1 MTEQT
6 QERKPINGDGQVNTP
21 PSEVEAKARR
31 MGWVPQEQWRG
42 DDGVPWLDANSFVEK
57 AESVL
62 PILRSTNRNLEGKV
76 STLNTELS
84 STKTALAEAQEQIAA
99 LKEFTDDIVKQRV
112 EAERKKLAAEL
123 KTVRENGN
131 TDREVEIMAELA
143 KPPEPVK
150 EPKREAQPKPATETP
165 EFKAWKAQNP
175 WWENDPIKRA
185 VATQMGIKLAQEGK
199 LKDLTPTERA
209 NLIAAETSAYLKEE
223 ATPPPQQVGAG
234 RNGSSG
240 TGAKSY
246 ADLPAEDR
254 AACDR
259 FEKRLVGPNREFKTP
274 ESWRAHYVKQYFA
287 GE

>member
-1 MTEQT
+1 MTDQT
-6 QERKPINGDGQVNTP
+6 NERKPINGDGQVVTP
-21 PSEVEAKARR
+21 PPETEAKARK

-42 DDGVPWLDANSFVEK
+42 DDGVPWLDAQSFVEK

-76 STLNTELS
+76 SNLNTELS

-112 EAERKKLAAEL
+112 EAARKELAAEL
-123 KTVRENGN
+123 KSVRADGN
-131 TDREVEIMAELA
+131 TEREVEIMAELA
-143 KPPEPVK
+143 KPEPVK
-150 EPKREAQPKPATETP
+150 ETPKREAAPKPAAETP

-185 VATQMGIKLAQEGK
+185 VATQMGIKLAEEGK

-209 NLIAAETSAYLKEE
+209 NLITAETNAYLKQGDD
-223 ATPPPQQVGAG
+223 PPPQQVGGG

-240 TGAKSY
+240 GGGKSY
-246 ADLPAEDR
+246 ADLPDDAK

-259 FEKRLVGPNREFKTP
+259 FGKRLVGPNREFKTM
-274 ESWRAHYVKQYFA
+274 EAWRAHYVKQVLA
-287 GE
+287 